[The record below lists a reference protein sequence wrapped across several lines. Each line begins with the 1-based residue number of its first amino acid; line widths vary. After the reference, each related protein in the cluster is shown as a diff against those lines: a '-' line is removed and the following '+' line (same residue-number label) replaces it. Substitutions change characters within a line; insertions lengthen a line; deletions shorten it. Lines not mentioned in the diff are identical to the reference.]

1 MKGPISIYTPLGT
14 WFNEASKEGS
24 MYALSQKAS

>member
-1 MKGPISIYTPLGT
+1 LGT

-24 MYALSQKAS
+24 MYALSQKASWKPS